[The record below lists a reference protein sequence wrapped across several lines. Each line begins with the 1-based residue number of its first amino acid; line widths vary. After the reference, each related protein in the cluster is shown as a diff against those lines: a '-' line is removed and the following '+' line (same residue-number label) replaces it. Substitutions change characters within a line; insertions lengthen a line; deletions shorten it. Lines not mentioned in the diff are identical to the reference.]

1 MPNMDLYAAL
11 IAGLVGGSGGGGGGT
26 SNYNSLSNKPQINGN
41 TLTGN
46 KTAAQLGLQTPITFD
61 DEPTSGSSHAVR
73 SGGVYSAVAQKVDKV
88 PNKGLSSNDY
98 TDAEKTKLAGIPQNA
113 EANVITGITL
123 NGEALVPVNKIIAI
137 NVITKAVNDLTNYYL
152 KSETYTKTEVDA
164 LINSISSLTLDIVEE
179 LPVSD
184 ISTTTIYLVPVTGAS
199 NVYMQYA
206 YINNDWAQLGTTQVD
221 LTNYYTKSQ
230 IDAFLLTKQ
239 DVLTFDNEPTA
250 SSDNPVKSGGI
261 YAALAGKQDALT
273 FDSIPTENSTN
284 PVESGGVYDAL
295 SAKQDELTFD
305 SEPTIGS
312 TNPVTSNGIAEALQN
327 VQIDIAT
334 EQDAGIVKPDGTSVT
349 IDNDGTIHAAAGVNF
364 DETDFSKDEQSN
376 AISLIPER
384 RIFKGTKSEWDE
396 LSTAQK
402 KEYGF
407 AAFTGEDIQE
417 QDIYSTSEVKTNKV
431 WMDGKPIYRKIVE
444 KKLTFIGNS
453 WNNTD
458 VDVSDID
465 TLCNCVLLS
474 NKFACTGF
482 YTKKVS
488 NQLQLY
494 CVSDANWSAHA
505 IILEYTKTTD

>member
-41 TLTGN
+41 TLAGN

-98 TDAEKTKLAGIPQNA
+98 TDSEKTKLAGIPQNA

-123 NGEALVPVNKIIAI
+123 NGEVLVPVNKIIAI

-184 ISTTTIYLVPVTGAS
+184 ISTTTIYLVPVAGAS

-206 YINNDWAQLGTTQVD
+206 YINNNWAQLGTTQID

-230 IDAFLLTKQ
+230 MDTFLLTKQ
-239 DVLTFDNEPTA
+239 DVLTFDNVPTV
-250 SSDNPVKSGGI
+250 SSNNPVKSGGI
-261 YAALAGKQDALT
+261 YAALAGKQDTLT
-273 FDSIPTENSTN
+273 FDSTPTENSTN

-312 TNPVTSNGIAEALQN
+312 TNPVTSNGVAEALQN

-334 EQDAGIVKPDGTSVT
+334 EQKAGIVKPDGTSVT
-349 IDNDGTIHAAAGVNF
+349 IDNDGTIHAAAGVVVDAVTNG
-364 DETDFSKDEQSN
+364 DMHAVTSN
-376 AISLIPER
+376 AVY
-384 RIFKGTKSEWDE
+384 DE
-396 LSTAQK
+396 LEKVRIVRKSFSGNTDPNGNVYIRK
-402 KEYGF
+402 YNNDYIPIF
-407 AAFTGEDIQE
+407 ASINNSGYTCYPIYWIDNTSFYVHVTSAIGGAAPFNLAVVG
-417 QDIYSTSEVKTNKV
+417 DIYY
-431 WMDGKPIYRKIVE
+431 I
-444 KKLTFIGNS
+444 KL
-453 WNNTD
+453 
-458 VDVSDID
+458 
-465 TLCNCVLLS
+465 
-474 NKFACTGF
+474 
-482 YTKKVS
+482 
-488 NQLQLY
+488 
-494 CVSDANWSAHA
+494 AN
-505 IILEYTKTTD
+505 IR